1 MRDFAF
7 RHSKLCVL
15 VWVLYVCV
23 VMYMV
28 WSVAFYWREALIVA
42 VKPYLNRFVRTG
54 PLESLYT
61 ELFTHMASFTMA
73 SPRVGVCVCV
83 CVWCMCVC
91 VVCVCVWCVCVGVC
105 VCVGCVCV

>member
-23 VMYMV
+23 FLFMYMV
-28 WSVAFYWREALIVA
+28 GSAAFYWKEALIVA

-54 PLESLYT
+54 PLESLYA
-61 ELFTHMASFTMA
+61 ELFTHMAS
-73 SPRVGVCVCV
+73 
-83 CVWCMCVC
+83 
-91 VVCVCVWCVCVGVC
+91 
-105 VCVGCVCV
+105 